1 MGRADDPRLKELP
14 SMSDTLQFV
23 IYLAAF
29 LCFLVAAFGIRSSWS
44 GRLNLIGLGLA
55 LWVFVPLVLTLRRIT

>member
-1 MGRADDPRLKELP
+1 M
-14 SMSDTLQFV
+14 

-29 LCFLVAAFGIRSSWS
+29 LCFLVAAFGIRTSWA

-55 LWVFVPLVLTLRRIT
+55 LWVFIPLVITLRRIT

>member
-1 MGRADDPRLKELP
+1 
-14 SMSDTLQFV
+14 MSDTLQFV

-29 LCFLVAAFGIRSSWS
+29 LCFLVAAFGIRSSWA

-55 LWVFVPLVLTLRRIT
+55 LWVFIPLVITLRRIS

>member
-1 MGRADDPRLKELP
+1 
-14 SMSDTLQFV
+14 MSSALEFI

-29 LCFLVAAFGIRSSWS
+29 LCFLLAAFGARARWA

-55 LWVFVPLVLTLRRIT
+55 LWVFVPLVDALRKIS

>member
-1 MGRADDPRLKELP
+1 MGRAVDPRLKELP

-55 LWVFVPLVLTLRRIT
+55 LWVFVPLVLALRRIT